1 MANAALH
8 AAACALLVAHVLLVT
23 VLLFC
28 GGGPPP
34 LALQLTYVL
43 GALAGVWNHGTTSAA
58 ARWTDR
64 IAMVVG
70 LGVDLYYVATRLA
83 REGDRAAVVCLLA
96 LAVLAYASAKCASSS
111 AASASALASAS
122 ASAVRDDDDN
132 NYDNDDDG
140 DSDGD
145 AATTTTPP
153 TRDIT
158 THLLA
163 HALVL
168 TAHAWLLRALG
179 TA

>member
-23 VLLFC
+23 VLLC
-28 GGGPPP
+28 GRGPAP

-43 GALAGVWNHGTTSAA
+43 GPIAGVWNHGTTSAA

-70 LGVDLYYVATRLA
+70 LGVDLYYVATRLP
-83 REGDRAAVVCLLA
+83 REGDRAAVACLLA

-111 AASASALASAS
+111 ASASALASAS

-132 NYDNDDDG
+132 NYDDDYDDDG
-140 DSDGD
+140 D
-145 AATTTTPP
+145 AAPTTPP

-168 TAHAWLLRALG
+168 AAHAWLLCALG

>member
-23 VLLFC
+23 VLLLC
-28 GGGPPP
+28 GRGPPP

-43 GALAGVWNHGTTSAA
+43 GPLAGVWNHGTTSAA

-64 IAMVVG
+64 IAMTVG

-83 REGDRAAVVCLLA
+83 REGDRAAVACLLA
-96 LAVLAYASAKCASSS
+96 LAVLAYASAKCASS
-111 AASASALASAS
+111 AAARA
-122 ASAVRDDDDN
+122 DDD
-132 NYDNDDDG
+132 YYDDD
-140 DSDGD
+140 DGD